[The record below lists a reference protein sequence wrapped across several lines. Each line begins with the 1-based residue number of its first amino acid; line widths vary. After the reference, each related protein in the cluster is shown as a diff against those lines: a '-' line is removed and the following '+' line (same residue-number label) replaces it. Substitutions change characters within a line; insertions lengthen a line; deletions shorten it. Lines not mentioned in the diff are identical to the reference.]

1 MDAKAHPA
9 ITPEI
14 VAEHGL
20 KPDEYQRL
28 LKILGRRAHSHGIE
42 LK

>member
-1 MDAKAHPA
+1 MHDKAKPA

-28 LKILGRRAHSHGIE
+28 LGSSAASPR
-42 LK
+42 

>member
-1 MDAKAHPA
+1 MAGKEK

-20 KPDEYQRL
+20 STEEYDIIL
-28 LKILGRRAHSHGIE
+28 DSLGREPNITELGIF
-42 LK
+42 

>member
-1 MDAKAHPA
+1 MDAKTDTNA

-20 KPDEYQRL
+20 TADEINPVVQ
-28 LKILGRRAHSHGIE
+28 G
-42 LK
+42 